1 MAISCVT
8 KNASW
13 RAVERRTSRR
23 STGATADIGPRL
35 GDFVVPLL
43 SRPGLAAIPDIRPVP
58 AIVIVH
64 AACVLFRDIGP
75 VLATTIA
82 KAVPDRFLGKETPF
96 GLEMAIF
103 RVVL

>member
-1 MAISCVT
+1 
-8 KNASW
+8 
-13 RAVERRTSRR
+13 
-23 STGATADIGPRL
+23 
-35 GDFVVPLL
+35 VPLL

-64 AACVLFRDIGP
+64 AACVNVLFRDIVP